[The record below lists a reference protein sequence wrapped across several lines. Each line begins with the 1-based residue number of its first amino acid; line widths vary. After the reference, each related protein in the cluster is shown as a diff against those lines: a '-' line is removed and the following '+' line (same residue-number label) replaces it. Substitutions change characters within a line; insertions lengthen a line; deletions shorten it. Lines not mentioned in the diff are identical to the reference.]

1 VPTSRIEAFSD
12 GVFAIAITLLILEIQ
27 VPQGAGND
35 LWHALWQL
43 WPNYAAYLV
52 SFMTIGIIWVNHHA
66 QFVRIVRSDRA
77 LLFWN
82 LNLLLWVSFLPF
94 PTAVLAR
101 YLDSGSGETAA
112 SAFYAGV
119 LLVMSLSF
127 YGVWRHAERAGLL
140 TEELSPGQRRV
151 LRRRNVFGH
160 LAYAL
165 AVVLA
170 FVSPAATLVLCAG
183 VALFY
188 VHPGRSSAALAEGS

>member
-27 VPQGAGND
+27 VPEGAGNN
-35 LWHALWQL
+35 LWHALWEL

-66 QFVRIVRSDRA
+66 QFERIVRSDRA

-101 YLDSGSGETAA
+101 YLDTGSGETAA
-112 SAFYAGV
+112 SAFYAAV

-140 TEELSPGQRRV
+140 SEELSPGQRRA

-160 LAYAL
+160 FAYGL
-165 AVVLA
+165 AVLLA
-170 FVSPAATLVLCAG
+170 FVSPPASLLVCAG

-188 VHPGRSSAALAEGS
+188 VHPGRSRAALVEGS